1 MIKVN
6 AFILNGEE
14 YHINSEDKITIYDL
28 VLYFNFN
35 TSLLILEYNN
45 LIYNKNE
52 WKNIIIHNKDKI
64 ELITIVGGG

>member
-14 YHINSEDKITIYDL
+14 YYINSEDKITIYDL
-28 VLYFNFN
+28 ILYFNFN

>member
-14 YHINSEDKITIYDL
+14 YYINSEDKITIYDL

-52 WKNIIIHNKDKI
+52 WKNIIIQNKDKI

>member
-14 YHINSEDKITIYDL
+14 YYINSEDKITIYDL

-35 TSLLILEYNN
+35 T
-45 LIYNKNE
+45 
-52 WKNIIIHNKDKI
+52 
-64 ELITIVGGG
+64 